1 MPAYRSR
8 NERWRE
14 MLSQIAHRGGSLELS
29 IAQEPGGRP
38 APDLVWRVRLLALGA
53 DEVLVEQP
61 SAAGRVLALAPGTP
75 VTGMI
80 VVGQNRWSFSS
91 RVRSDVSGEFAGRAG
106 LRIEMPQRV
115 DRCTRRQF
123 ERADVAG
130 LRTPLVECWPLL
142 DPSSVIAAEVAN
154 RALVV
159 DAERSGEVAFSI
171 ADEASP
177 LPEALVLPEVGPKF
191 QARLAN
197 IGGGGMG
204 LIVPREHAQ
213 PIDRS
218 RLLWLRVDLRPIVRA
233 PLGITAKI
241 AHTHLD
247 SAQNLYA
254 GLAFEFSF
262 HPAHREFVVAQMERF
277 VKTLQFAREA
287 A

>member
-8 NERWRE
+8 SERWRE

-29 IAQEPGGRP
+29 IAQPQGAAA
-38 APDLVWRVRLLALGA
+38 APDLVWRVRLMSLAPGA
-53 DEVLVEQP
+53 MLVEQP
-61 SAAGRVLALAPGTP
+61 CAAGRVLGVAPGTP

-80 VVGQNRWSFSS
+80 VVGQNRWAFSS
-91 RVRSDVSGEFAGRAG
+91 RVLAEGPGAFAGRCG
-106 LRIEMPQRV
+106 LRIEMPERV
-115 DRCTRRQF
+115 ERCTRRNF
-123 ERADVAG
+123 ERADIAG
-130 LRTPLVECWPLL
+130 LRTPMVECWPLL
-142 DPSSVIAAEVAN
+142 DPASVIPAEVAN

-159 DAERSGEVAFSI
+159 DAERTGEVA
-171 ADEASP
+171 AGDAPAAEA
-177 LPEALVLPEVGPKF
+177 ALVLPEVGPRF
-191 QARLAN
+191 HARLAN

-204 LIVPREHAQ
+204 LIVPREGAAAM
-213 PIDRS
+213 DRS
-218 RLLWLRVDLRPIVRA
+218 RLVWLRVDLRPIVRA

-247 SAQNLYA
+247 SAQNLYV

-262 HPAHREFVVAQMERF
+262 HPAHRDFVVAQMERF